1 MRFARTVAFSPEKYL
16 HYCGTYHHYSDEQI
30 YSITTVSIR
39 AYVLNSTTDQPES
52 IIALK
57 WFALFSYCDTAVCL
71 LNAFAPHG
79 VSHGRWLHM
88 TSCSGMPI
96 LIKNYFSICTLQT

>member
-1 MRFARTVAFSPEKYL
+1 MRFARTVDFSPEKYL

-52 IIALK
+52 IIVLK
-57 WFALFSYCDTAVCL
+57 
-71 LNAFAPHG
+71 
-79 VSHGRWLHM
+79 
-88 TSCSGMPI
+88 
-96 LIKNYFSICTLQT
+96 